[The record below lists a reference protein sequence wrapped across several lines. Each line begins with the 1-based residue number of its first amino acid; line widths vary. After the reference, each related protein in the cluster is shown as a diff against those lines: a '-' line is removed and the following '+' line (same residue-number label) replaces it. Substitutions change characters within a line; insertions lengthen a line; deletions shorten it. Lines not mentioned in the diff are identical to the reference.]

1 MKTYPI
7 YDSQKQL
14 LAFEIENDSI
24 GRHAICRVVRT
35 ISGATLIRKPKVL
48 SWFREEVFCE
58 FTVDGGAYIAEEP
71 YGDSNRYWIGPIS
84 AGWLAQTEK
93 VHDAFVRV

>member
-7 YDSQKQL
+7 YNSENQMF
-14 LAFEIENDSI
+14 AFEIQNYRI
-24 GRHAICRVVRT
+24 GRRAVCRVVKT
-35 ISGATLIRKPKVL
+35 IPGATLIREPKIL

-58 FTVDGGAYIAEEP
+58 FTVDGEAYIVEEP
-71 YGDSNRYWIGPIS
+71 YGDSSRYWIGPIS
-84 AGWLAQTEK
+84 SGWLAQTEK